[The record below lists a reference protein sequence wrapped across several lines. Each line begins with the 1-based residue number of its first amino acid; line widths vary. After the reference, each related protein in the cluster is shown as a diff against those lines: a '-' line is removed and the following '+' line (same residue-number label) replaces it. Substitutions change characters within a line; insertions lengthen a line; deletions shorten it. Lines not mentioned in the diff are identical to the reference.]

1 MQHATGNT
9 QHATRSMQYY
19 AACNVT
25 QHAMLRSMQSYAAC
39 SMQHAACNRQ
49 HTTGSMQQAACNRQ
63 KAACSMQPAEGSMQH
78 AACNRQHATHQT
90 TGRRCVR
97 APSSMHDSRTSAS
110 PLSPTCREHHCAP
123 VRLHERV
130 LIPNPPAT
138 SLTLI
143 GPRRQYL
150 PPPPLSHA

>member
-1 MQHATGNT
+1 
-9 QHATRSMQYY
+9 
-19 AACNVT
+19 
-25 QHAMLRSMQSYAAC
+25 
-39 SMQHAACNRQ
+39 
-49 HTTGSMQQAACNRQ
+49 
-63 KAACSMQPAEGSMQH
+63 MQPAEGSM
-78 AACNRQHATHQT
+78 QHATHQT

-110 PLSPTCREHHCAP
+110 PLSPTCREQHGTP
-123 VRLHERV
+123 VRLHEGV